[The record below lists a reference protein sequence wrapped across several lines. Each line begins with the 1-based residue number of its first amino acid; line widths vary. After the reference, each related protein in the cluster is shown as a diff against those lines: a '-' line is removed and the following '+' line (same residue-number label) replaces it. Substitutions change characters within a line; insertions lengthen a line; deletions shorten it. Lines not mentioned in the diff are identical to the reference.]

1 MRSGQKTVDTENWD
15 IGNRQ
20 CTGLQQLCHHCSF
33 FSEHSIPGKNILKP
47 NNWLC
52 TELLIQAGEIYYKL
66 NTPRKTE
73 HIPITGQTRVHPVK
87 HAKHAC
93 ECDVVTEWVGIFQQ
107 LPYNFILKYNVQCT
121 RGQIHRNCFKIHS
134 KTYLNIIF
142 RQKSRRLKTHLKSIH
157 KSCLVSII

>member
-15 IGNRQ
+15 IA
-20 CTGLQQLCHHCSF
+20 LVCSSYVTIVL
-33 FSEHSIPGKNILKP
+33 FSVNTVFLVKNILKP

-121 RGQIHRNCFKIHS
+121 RGRIHRNCFKIHS